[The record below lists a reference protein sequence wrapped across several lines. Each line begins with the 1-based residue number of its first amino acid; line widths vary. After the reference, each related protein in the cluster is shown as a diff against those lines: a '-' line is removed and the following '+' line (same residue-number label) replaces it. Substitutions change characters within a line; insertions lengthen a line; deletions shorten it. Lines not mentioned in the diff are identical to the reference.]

1 MEEYLHETDDSFTF
15 CKEIIK
21 ENTEFFFCSVKKKKQ
36 ARETIIQTSI
46 ICIIP
51 IKP

>member
-21 ENTEFFFCSVKKKKQ
+21 ENTEFFFCSVKKNNRPVKL
-36 ARETIIQTSI
+36 
-46 ICIIP
+46 
-51 IKP
+51 